1 MMLHTDQVGIQ
12 PPVRSMYYGCNIMW
26 FLTDVT
32 AENGGTRVYPGS
44 HLGNIAPEDPFSV
57 EGSVA
62 AEGPAGTALIFESRL
77 WHATGPNR
85 VPGNERPVV
94 LMFFMRSFIRQ
105 QENNFLSIR
114 PDVEANLSD
123 KVRKM
128 LGYMTDGA
136 FGGVEGE
143 VREGRFVER
152 LQNPVG
158 PFRESHRHSKF
169 RSHLKGYNNTTP
181 IAREQ
186 ALSSLYVG
194 NKN

>member
-12 PPVRSMYYGCNIMW
+12 PPVRSMFYGVNIMW
-26 FLTDVT
+26 FLTDIN

-44 HLGNIAPEDPFSV
+44 HKGNIAPEDPFSI

-85 VPGNERPVV
+85 VSGVERPVV

-114 PDVEANLSD
+114 PEVEANLSD

-143 VREGRFVER
+143 VREGHFVER
-152 LQNPVG
+152 LTNPVG
-158 PFRESHRHSKF
+158 PFRDTHKHNKYRASFKE
-169 RSHLKGYNNTTP
+169 YDATTP
-181 IAREQ
+181 ITKEQ
-186 ALSSLYVG
+186 SLNSLYVG
-194 NKN
+194 SRQ

>member
-1 MMLHTDQVGIQ
+1 
-12 PPVRSMYYGCNIMW
+12 MW

-44 HLGNIAPEDPFSV
+44 HIGNIAPSDPFSV

-62 AEGPAGTALIFESRL
+62 AEGPAGTALVFESRL
-77 WHATGPNR
+77 WHATGPNTTTD
-85 VPGNERPVV
+85 ERPVV

-114 PDVEANLSD
+114 PEVEANLSD

-143 VREGRFVER
+143 VREGHFVER
-152 LQNPVG
+152 MMNPVG
-158 PFRESHRHSKF
+158 PFRETHRHNKY
-169 RSHLKGYNNTTP
+169 RAGLKGYDGTTP
-181 IAREQ
+181 ITKEQ

-194 NKN
+194 GNI